1 MNNDQRVRALKLIR
15 RSSLVDFELP
25 ILWAQWCRDVACA
38 ALDEDDAMLDNL
50 EKELPKPQKA
60 EK

>member
-1 MNNDQRVRALKLIR
+1 MKLIR